1 MFVMRTVE
9 FHSYNGWQ
17 WAKDNLL
24 KIRDLERFKSE
35 NISCNIE
42 LEKGQIIL
50 HILKYSLFL
59 KGLPRI

>member
-1 MFVMRTVE
+1 MRTVE

-24 KIRDLERFKSE
+24 KIRDLERLKSE
-35 NISCNIE
+35 NIFCNIE

-50 HILKYSLFL
+50 HIKLLKYSLFL
-59 KGLPRI
+59 KDLPRI